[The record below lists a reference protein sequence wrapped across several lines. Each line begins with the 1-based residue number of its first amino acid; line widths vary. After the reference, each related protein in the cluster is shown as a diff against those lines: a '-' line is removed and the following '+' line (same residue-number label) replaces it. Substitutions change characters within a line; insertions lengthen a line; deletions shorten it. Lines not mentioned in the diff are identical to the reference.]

1 MRFNRLDLNLLVALD
16 ALLDE
21 KKTTAAAQ
29 RISVSQSAISG
40 MLARLRVYFED
51 DLLVQVGRQME
62 LTPLGRDLADPVRQL
77 LLQIHAT
84 VGIRPALSI
93 ATERRHFR
101 ITVSDYAIPILIAPL
116 LRRLQ
121 AQAPFITIELRPQ
134 IENSGQTL
142 RRGETEL
149 SIVPDDYLDA
159 AHPHELL
166 FEDTYSC
173 VAWEGNAEVGA
184 TLDLATFSRCGHV
197 APLLGRPGAPTV
209 AERHMNESGIVRHIA
224 LTTYDFASLAPMVVG
239 TNLIATMQT
248 RLARDSAQRLPVR
261 VLAPPVPMPGLRL
274 CMQWHQYQTADPAHR
289 WLREQ
294 LVDVAREGAG
304 P

>member
-21 KKTTAAAQ
+21 KKTTAAAA
-29 RISVSQSAISG
+29 RLSVSQSAISG
-40 MLARLRVYFED
+40 MLARLRLYFDD

-77 LLQIHAT
+77 LLQIQAT
-84 VGIRPALSI
+84 ISIRPTLSI

-101 ITVSDYAIPILIAPL
+101 ITVSDYAVPILIAPL
-116 LRRLQ
+116 VRRLQ
-121 AQAPFITIELRPQ
+121 ELAPFISIELRPQ
-134 IENSGQTL
+134 IENTGQNL

-149 SIVPDDYLDA
+149 SIVPDHYLDA
-159 AHPHELL
+159 THPHALL
-166 FEDTYSC
+166 FEDSYSC
-173 VAWEGNAEVGA
+173 VVWDQNTEVGA

-197 APLLGRPGAPTV
+197 VPRLGRPGEPTV
-209 AERHMNESGIVRHIA
+209 AERYFDENKVQRSIA
-224 LTTYDFASLAPMVVG
+224 VITHDFTSLAALVVG

-248 RLARDSAQRLPVR
+248 RLARDSQARLPLR
-261 VLAPPVPMPGLRL
+261 LLAPPVAVPPLRL
-274 CMQWHQYQTADPAHR
+274 CMQWHDYQTTDPAHA

-294 LVDVAREGAG
+294 VLAAARG
-304 P
+304 

>member
-29 RISVSQSAISG
+29 RLSVSQSAISG
-40 MLARLRVYFED
+40 MLARLRIYFED

-77 LLQIHAT
+77 ILQIHAT
-84 VGIRPALSI
+84 VAIRPALSI

-101 ITVSDYAIPILIAPL
+101 ITVSDYGVPILIAPL
-116 LRRLQ
+116 VRRLQ
-121 AQAPFITIELRPQ
+121 ELAPFITIELRPQ
-134 IENSGQTL
+134 IETTGQGL

-149 SIVPDDYLDA
+149 TIVPDHYLDA
-159 AHPHELL
+159 GHPHVLL

-173 VAWEGNAEVGA
+173 VVWEGNDAVGDV
-184 TLDLATFSRCGHV
+184 LDLETFSRCGHI
-197 APLLGRPGAPTV
+197 APRLGRPGSPTV
-209 AERHMNESGIVRHIA
+209 AERHLADKVTRHIA
-224 LTTYDFASLAPMVVG
+224 VTTHDFSSLAPLVVG

-248 RLARDSAQRLPVR
+248 RLARDSAARLPLR
-261 VLAPPVPMPGLRL
+261 VLTPPVAMPVLRV
-274 CMQWHQYQTADPAHR
+274 CMQWHDYQTADPAHR

-294 LVDVAREGAG
+294 LVAVAQSG
-304 P
+304 